1 MENPGEIYED
11 SKIEDLQIIVF
22 ISKDF
27 YIELAESW
35 NQYNNTYHT
44 KINMK
49 PKIKDLTHMLNKS
62 KSQKKVKVT

>member
-35 NQYNNTYHT
+35 NQYNNTHYT

>member
-35 NQYNNTYHT
+35 NQYNNTYYT

-49 PKIKDLTHMLNKS
+49 PKIKNLTHMLNKS